1 MSMTLNEI
9 SRKLFRNNRKQYGLF
24 FFSIVFSLA
33 MTGAYGVLQYSPTV
47 TDVLIDGG
55 STQTIS
61 QAMYFGSMLGILVFL
76 VYADSL
82 FLKYKSR
89 EIGIF
94 LSLGISRRNVQK
106 IVVREYTLL
115 FQIAASAG
123 LLLSVP
129 LAYFCWSFLNLFLET
144 QETAFSIGWQ
154 GLCIAFI
161 FSVLSWMILRAVNCS
176 YIKKLDILKILKT
189 SDENEKA
196 ADGNL
201 PKLILGALLV
211 PGGIAAFFTLQNIG
225 GLLNTLLAYVSLAAA
240 VLGVYI
246 LIIQCSSIGDILKKY
261 NIRAYYRNIVFYN
274 LLKQKIRQYTRS
286 IFAATLLITF
296 TTFGIGFI
304 AAGFIDGYNTA
315 LNEPYDYTIH
325 TTYEHPM
332 TEQRICEIAEE
343 SNTSITETAR
353 IDSLLVGVQNTYKT
367 GETDWSSRIVVSESS
382 FNSLSGEDITVSRG
396 SFTVY
401 YDSIMEYK
409 LNAFSAD
416 KSLFYNPTTRQ
427 EFSLVQNE
435 PVCRNGLFNTRSIFS
450 SFLILND
457 EDYSLLSDLLENQY
471 KTVSYMINVTD
482 WRSTSDFQNN
492 ILQAIVSDNNGEI
505 FTNWHNSAAFS
516 KTGGHAEYLP
526 YEGNETRVA
535 RLTVLCWCP
544 GLSILMKQCG
554 SSAVYVALY

>member
-129 LAYFCWSFLNLFLET
+129 LAYFCWSFLNLFLKT

-161 FSVLSWMILRAVNCS
+161 FSVLNWLILRAVNCS

-211 PGGIAAFFTLQNIG
+211 PGGIAAFF
-225 GLLNTLLAYVSLAAA
+225 
-240 VLGVYI
+240 
-246 LIIQCSSIGDILKKY
+246 
-261 NIRAYYRNIVFYN
+261 
-274 LLKQKIRQYTRS
+274 
-286 IFAATLLITF
+286 
-296 TTFGIGFI
+296 
-304 AAGFIDGYNTA
+304 
-315 LNEPYDYTIH
+315 
-325 TTYEHPM
+325 
-332 TEQRICEIAEE
+332 
-343 SNTSITETAR
+343 
-353 IDSLLVGVQNTYKT
+353 
-367 GETDWSSRIVVSESS
+367 
-382 FNSLSGEDITVSRG
+382 
-396 SFTVY
+396 
-401 YDSIMEYK
+401 
-409 LNAFSAD
+409 
-416 KSLFYNPTTRQ
+416 
-427 EFSLVQNE
+427 
-435 PVCRNGLFNTRSIFS
+435 
-450 SFLILND
+450 
-457 EDYSLLSDLLENQY
+457 LSDLE
-471 KTVSYMINVTD
+471 
-482 WRSTSDFQNN
+482 
-492 ILQAIVSDNNGEI
+492 
-505 FTNWHNSAAFS
+505 
-516 KTGGHAEYLP
+516 
-526 YEGNETRVA
+526 
-535 RLTVLCWCP
+535 
-544 GLSILMKQCG
+544 
-554 SSAVYVALY
+554 